1 MKYLNN
7 FIFALTLMAAGLA
20 GSASAEVSYEELT
33 IGNAWVRAMPPS
45 AEHTAAYLDI
55 TNSAEEDVTLVEV
68 RSEASET
75 VEIHVMETVD
85 GVMNMRQVE
94 SLVIPHGE
102 TVALAP
108 GGTHIMLID
117 LIEPL
122 TEGETVELILVFADG
137 MERPVNA
144 VIQKEMF
151 SDEESGSDDAGEM
164 DDDDADEVEDDEGEG
179 HDDHDHGDHE
189 E

>member
-1 MKYLNN
+1 M
-7 FIFALTLMAAGLA
+7 MATGLAGLA
-20 GSASAEVSYEELT
+20 GAEVSYEELT
-33 IGNAWVRAMPPS
+33 IDNAWVRAMPPS

-85 GVMNMRQVE
+85 GVMNMRRVE

-122 TEGETVELILVFADG
+122 TEGGTVELVLVFADG

-144 VIQKEMF
+144 VIQKEDD
-151 SDEESGSDDAGEM
+151 SDEESDSDEDAGEA
-164 DDDDADEVEDDEGEG
+164 DDDDADEDDDDEEEG
-179 HDDHDHGDHE
+179 HEDHDYGDHE

>member
-1 MKYLNN
+1 MKYLKNL
-7 FIFALTLMAAGLA
+7 ILALTLMAAGLTGLA
-20 GSASAEVSYEELT
+20 CAEVSYEELT
-33 IGNAWVRAMPPS
+33 IDNAWVRAMPPS

-55 TNSAEEDVTLVEV
+55 NNSAEEDVVLVEV

-75 VEIHVMETVD
+75 AEIHVMETVD

-122 TEGETVELILVFADG
+122 TEGGTVELVLVFADG
-137 MERPVNA
+137 MERQVSA
-144 VIQKEMF
+144 VIQKEGVL
-151 SDEESGSDDAGEM
+151 D
-164 DDDDADEVEDDEGEG
+164 DDDDADDEAGEEEEDDEEEGHEG
-179 HDDHDHGDHE
+179 HDHTEDDE
-189 E
+189 

>member
-1 MKYLNN
+1 MKYLKNL
-7 FIFALTLMAAGLA
+7 ILALTLMAAGLTGLA
-20 GSASAEVSYEELT
+20 CAEVSYEELT
-33 IGNAWVRAMPPS
+33 IDNAWVRAMPPS
-45 AEHTAAYLDI
+45 AEHAAAYLDI
-55 TNSAEEDVTLVEV
+55 NNSAEEDVTLVEV

-94 SLVIPHGE
+94 SLMIPHGE

-122 TEGETVELILVFADG
+122 TEGGTVELVLVFAG
-137 MERPVNA
+137 GVERTVNA
-144 VIQKEMF
+144 VIQKEGV
-151 SDEESGSDDAGEM
+151 S
-164 DDDDADEVEDDEGEG
+164 DDDDDEDDEAGEEEEDDDEQEG
-179 HDDHDHGDHE
+179 HENHDHSDDE
-189 E
+189 D